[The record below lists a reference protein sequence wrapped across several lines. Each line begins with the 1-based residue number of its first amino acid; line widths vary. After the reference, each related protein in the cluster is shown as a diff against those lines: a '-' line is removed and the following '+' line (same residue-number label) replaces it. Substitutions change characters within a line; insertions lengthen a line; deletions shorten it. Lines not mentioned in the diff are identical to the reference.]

1 MNYGGDAADQIVR
14 YSLDGMDHGLRLSG
28 TIAKNLAV
36 FFVAIL
42 KDQKK
47 SYGKTKMIRM
57 LKENRPLKF
66 FTVPTERL
74 TEFCKEGKKRGLLY
88 VIIKDKKNPS
98 QSEVMVFADD
108 AAKVNRVLD
117 KMNLDFLDVER
128 GAAVHEVV
136 GEPTAGVQ
144 ENVQTETVQLPE
156 GEVQFELSDFEEAFN
171 LAEPEEAGNFT
182 SAQESGEKNLS
193 EPSLRS
199 NDTLNEKNDAS
210 ERPSVKKELEEIKKE
225 KQLEKKNGEK
235 QKEGPRRASN
245 KSKKKQR
252 GR

>member
-171 LAEPEEAGNFT
+171 FAEPEKAENFT
-182 SAQESGEKNLS
+182 SAQESGEKNPS
-193 EPSLRS
+193 EPSLHS
-199 NDTLNEKNDAS
+199 NDTLNEKSDAS

-225 KQLEKKNGEK
+225 KQLEKKIGAK
-235 QKEGPRRASN
+235 QKEEPGRVSN
-245 KSKKKQR
+245 KSKKKQK

>member
-171 LAEPEEAGNFT
+171 FAEPEEAENFT

-199 NDTLNEKNDAS
+199 NDTLNEKSDAS

-225 KQLEKKNGEK
+225 KQMEKKTGAK
-235 QKEGPRRASN
+235 QKERPGGVSN
-245 KSKKKQR
+245 KSKKKQK

>member
-128 GAAVHEVV
+128 GAAVHEVA

-156 GEVQFELSDFEEAFN
+156 GKVQFELSDFEEAFN
-171 LAEPEEAGNFT
+171 FAEPEEAENFT
-182 SAQESGEKNLS
+182 LAQESGEKNLS

-199 NDTLNEKNDAS
+199 NDTLNEKSDAS

-225 KQLEKKNGEK
+225 KQLEKKTGAK
-235 QKEGPRRASN
+235 QKERPGRVSN
-245 KSKKKQR
+245 KSKKKQK